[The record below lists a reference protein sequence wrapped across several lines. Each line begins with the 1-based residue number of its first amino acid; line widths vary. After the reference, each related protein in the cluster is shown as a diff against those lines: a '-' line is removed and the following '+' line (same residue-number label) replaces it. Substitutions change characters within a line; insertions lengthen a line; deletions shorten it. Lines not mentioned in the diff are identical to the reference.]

1 MYSEENDMNE
11 RDIQRILPDW
21 TLSYTISEKENEK
34 LYMAEKTSGDT
45 TKYSAIRAIWI
56 PGNGTDADSLKEK
69 PGDEGYRRYVSG
81 LVKKQ
86 KQDFN
91 FLRGFCSKPGIVNLR
106 EIYDISNSD
115 DTAYLLVARYDFIQ
129 PLKEYIRDNGLTVGA
144 AVKLGIDVCRG
155 LEQLKKL
162 DYKHLNLTPEC
173 IFFDGKGKFRID
185 GIDTDAIEKTRVLD
199 KNDSR
204 QMAFYPPELDFGK
217 YVSYNVDTYSLGL
230 ILYTLLN
237 DGKLPFEK
245 EMGFDGAVKH
255 RLSGAKIPSPSYN
268 AGKLND
274 IILKSCSFDPKKR
287 YGTPYM
293 MRQELEEVYNKLA
306 EQIKANQN

>member
-1 MYSEENDMNE
+1 MNE

-21 TLSYTISEKENEK
+21 TLSYTISEKVNEK

-56 PGNGTDADSLKEK
+56 PGSNEQTESLKEK
-69 PGDEGYRRYVSG
+69 LGDDGYRKHISA

-91 FLRGFCSKPGIVNLR
+91 FLRGFCSKPGIANLR

-115 DTAYLLVARYDFIQ
+115 DTAYLLVARYDYIQ
-129 PLKEYIRDNGLTVGA
+129 PLDEYIKDNGLTVGA
-144 AVKLGIDVCRG
+144 LVKLGIDVCRG

-162 DYKHLNLTPEC
+162 DYKHLNLTPDC
-173 IFFDGKGKFRID
+173 IFFDGKGRFKID
-185 GIDTDAIEKTRVLD
+185 GIDTDAIECHKSLN

-204 QMAFYPPELDFGK
+204 QMAFYPAELDFNK
-217 YVSYNVDTYSLGL
+217 YISYNIDTYSLGL

-237 DGKLPFEK
+237 EGKLPFEK
-245 EMGFDGAVKH
+245 EMGFDDAVKH

-293 MRQELEEVYNKLA
+293 MRKELEEVYNRLA
-306 EQIKANQN
+306 EEIKAKQN

>member
-1 MYSEENDMNE
+1 MNE

-21 TLSYTISEKENEK
+21 TLSYTISEKDNEK

-56 PGNGTDADSLKEK
+56 PGNNAEAEEMKGKMSE
-69 PGDEGYRRYVSG
+69 DEYRRYVSG

-91 FLRGFCSKPGIVNLR
+91 FLRGFCSKPGIACLR
-106 EIYDISNSD
+106 ELYDISNSD
-115 DTAYLLVARYDFIQ
+115 DTAYLLVARYDYIQ
-129 PLKEYIRDNGLTVGA
+129 PLREYIAENGLTVGA

-162 DYKHLNLTPEC
+162 DYKHLNLTPDC

-185 GIDTDAIEKTRVLD
+185 GIDTDAIEQKITLD
-199 KNDSR
+199 KNDSQ
-204 QMAFYPPELDFGK
+204 QMKFYPPEIDFTK
-217 YVSYNVDTYSLGL
+217 YISYNVDLYSLGL
-230 ILYTLLN
+230 ILYMLLN

-245 EMGFDGAVKH
+245 EMGLDAAIRQ
-255 RLSGAKIPSPSYN
+255 RLSGTKIPSPAYN
-268 AGKLND
+268 AGRLNE
-274 IILKSCSFDPKKR
+274 IILKSCAFDPKKR
-287 YGTPYM
+287 YATPYM
-293 MRQELEEVYNKLA
+293 MRLALEEVYNALA
-306 EQIKANQN
+306 EQIKG

>member
-1 MYSEENDMNE
+1 MNE

-21 TLSYTISEKENEK
+21 TLSYTISEKDNEK
-34 LYMAEKTSGDT
+34 LYLAEKTSGDV
-45 TKYSAIRAIWI
+45 TKHSAIRAIWI
-56 PGNGTDADSLKEK
+56 PGNSGETEKLKEK
-69 PGDEGYRRYVSG
+69 LGDDGYRKHINA

-86 KQDFN
+86 KTDFN

-115 DTAYLLVARYDFIQ
+115 DTAYLLVARYDYIQ
-129 PLKEYIRDNGLTVGA
+129 PLQEYIKDNGLTVGA

-162 DYKHLNLTPEC
+162 DYKHLNLTPDC
-173 IFFDGKGKFRID
+173 IFFDGKGKFKID
-185 GIDTDAIEKTRVLD
+185 GIDTDAIENNINLD
-199 KNDSR
+199 KSNSR
-204 QMAFYPPELDFGK
+204 QMAYYPAELDFGK
-217 YVSYNVDTYSLGL
+217 YISYNVDTYSLGL
-230 ILYTLLN
+230 ILYMLLN

-245 EMGFDGAVKH
+245 EMGFDEAVKH
-255 RLSGAKIPSPSYN
+255 RLSGAKIPSPSYK

-287 YGTPYM
+287 YATPYM
-293 MRQELEEVYNKLA
+293 MRKELEEVYNRLA
-306 EQIKANQN
+306 EEVKSKQS